1 MDGNNYTMLSYT
13 IESTTVS
20 KLPLLLAGPILRR
33 VEPSQVCIWI
43 ACSKAVSIQAE
54 IFKVETDSLEKRK
67 VKNYYNNDNQSNNN
81 TSPIGF
87 GSTRSIRLGENLYI
101 GLVVA
106 RPLQPTS
113 SNKITSN
120 FPTDELLA
128 YDIEITYHIDSDP
141 DHYQK
146 KSERLKDLGLLGGK
160 NSIVY
165 SNNNSKKDN
174 GIQLPTFFIRGKKT
188 DIPLNLLYGSC
199 RKLHG
204 KGEDCLAIADKLIS
218 NSVDNLYKRPSAL
231 FLTGD
236 QIYADDVADP
246 LIEYLA
252 KFSVKL
258 LGWEEQINGLEKRLT
273 ELRIGERQHMVN
285 EYAKFTSESAGNH
298 LLSFGEFAAM
308 YLVAWNVENWP
319 KKYPSDFKKT
329 ISQKEQKNIDLQI
342 EQLKQ
347 ANRVLPSIRRILA
360 NIPTYMICDDHEIT
374 DDWNITKEWFEE
386 VKASR
391 CGKQIVA
398 NGLAAYWAFQAWGN
412 NPELY
417 NDDFINFITGYLAKM
432 VM

>member
-1 MDGNNYTMLSYT
+1 MDDNNYTMLSDYI
-13 IESTTVS
+13 IESATVS

-33 VEPSQVCIWI
+33 AEPSQVCIWI

-54 IFKVETDSLEKRK
+54 IFRVEADSLEKRK
-67 VKNYYNNDNQSNNN
+67 IKNYYNNNDNQPTN

-87 GSTRSIRLGENLYI
+87 GSTKSIRLGENLYI

-113 SNKITSN
+113 SDKITSN

-141 DHYQK
+141 NHCQK
-146 KSERLKDLGLLGGK
+146 KGERLKDLGLLSGK

-165 SNNNSKKDN
+165 SNDYVNSTTNNKKDN
-174 GIQLPTFFIRGKKT
+174 GIQLPTFFIRGRKT

-204 KGEDCLAIADKLIS
+204 KGEDCLAIADELIS
-218 NSVDNLYKRPSAL
+218 NSVIDLYKRPSAL

-252 KFSVKL
+252 RFSVKL
-258 LGWEEQINGLEKRLT
+258 LGWEEQINGLDKRLT
-273 ELRIGERQHMVN
+273 DLRIGERQHIVN

-308 YLVAWNVENWP
+308 HLVAWNIENWP

-347 ANRVLPSIRRILA
+347 ASKVLPSIRRVLA

-374 DDWNITKEWFEE
+374 DDWNITKEWY
-386 VKASR
+386 
-391 CGKQIVA
+391 GKSETVDA
-398 NGLAAYWAFQAWGN
+398 EN
-412 NPELY
+412 
-417 NDDFINFITGYLAKM
+417 K
-432 VM
+432 